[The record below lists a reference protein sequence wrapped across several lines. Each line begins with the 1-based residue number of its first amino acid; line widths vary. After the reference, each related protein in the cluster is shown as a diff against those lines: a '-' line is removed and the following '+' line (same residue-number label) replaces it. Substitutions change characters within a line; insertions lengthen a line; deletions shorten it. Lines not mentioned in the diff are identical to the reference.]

1 MKIKAHLDALE
12 FSVAEINI
20 LKKKINADVFS
31 NVYYCMILENN
42 FSLYWHKRKKKQ
54 DLKSFKNVTWCIIW
68 CIAFVH
74 VYALL

>member
-42 FSLYWHKRKKKQ
+42 FLYIDIREKR
-54 DLKSFKNVTWCIIW
+54 SRT
-68 CIAFVH
+68 
-74 VYALL
+74 